1 MAEIAP
7 AERAERTNAEVEQ
20 VLPAQR
26 PLRDSEL
33 FSLALALAAGTA
45 ASVGVV
51 LIDLLLALL
60 RWVAFGIGFD
70 EHLSDLNLGPARI
83 LLMPVVGG
91 LLVGLTLALLRRW
104 RPREIVD
111 AIEANA
117 LLGGRM
123 SVGDS
128 LGLVAATLLSGGFG
142 ASVGMEAAYTQL
154 GAALASRLGITV
166 ALRRDDVR
174 ILVGCGAAGA
184 IAAAFNAPSRARSTR
199 SS

>member
-20 VLPAQR
+20 IFPAQR

-33 FSLALALAAGTA
+33 FLLALALAAGIA
-45 ASVGVV
+45 AGVGVV

-70 EHLSDLNLGPARI
+70 EHLSDINLGPARI

-91 LLVGLTLALLRRW
+91 LFVGLTLALLRRW

-123 SVGDS
+123 
-128 LGLVAATLLSGGFG
+128 
-142 ASVGMEAAYTQL
+142 
-154 GAALASRLGITV
+154 
-166 ALRRDDVR
+166 
-174 ILVGCGAAGA
+174 
-184 IAAAFNAPSRARSTR
+184 
-199 SS
+199 